1 MDSKEPLVGIVMGSD
16 SDWPL
21 VQKAC
26 ATLDGFGV
34 PYETRVISAHRT
46 PDVALEYSKTA
57 ESRGIKV
64 IIAAAGG
71 AAHLGGVLAAGT
83 VLPVIGIPVAGG
95 ALNGLDALYATVQ
108 MPSGVPVAT
117 VAVGSAGPANAA
129 LLAVQILGT
138 ADAALREKFRH
149 AWRHEVVDWFAREQA
164 AADLGGGFARARIRH
179 ERAFPAQQIPVLPEV
194 QACHVVFPDDVEDR
208 RAGETRLSG
217 QHRVNRIRRAWRLA
231 DLEVPRLKARV
242 QAGDEPHELP
252 APVVRKPARHLAA
265 PRLERVDLRGHEQ
278 QPVERQLLHGPPG
291 DAQVAGMDGIE
302 APAEDAD
309 SLHGEKYT
317 INGGN

>member
-1 MDSKEPLVGIVMGSD
+1 MDNLNPVVGIVMGSD

-26 ATLDGFGV
+26 TVLDDFGV

-46 PDVALEYSKTA
+46 PDVALEYSRTA
-57 ESRGIKV
+57 EERGLKV

-117 VAVGSAGPANAA
+117 VAVGSAGPSNAA

-138 ADAALREKFRH
+138 ADAGLRQKYHTHKATLRAKVDAANAKIH
-149 AWRHEVVDWFAREQA
+149 A
-164 AADLGGGFARARIRH
+164 
-179 ERAFPAQQIPVLPEV
+179 
-194 QACHVVFPDDVEDR
+194 
-208 RAGETRLSG
+208 
-217 QHRVNRIRRAWRLA
+217 
-231 DLEVPRLKARV
+231 
-242 QAGDEPHELP
+242 
-252 APVVRKPARHLAA
+252 
-265 PRLERVDLRGHEQ
+265 
-278 QPVERQLLHGPPG
+278 
-291 DAQVAGMDGIE
+291 
-302 APAEDAD
+302 
-309 SLHGEKYT
+309 
-317 INGGN
+317 